1 MSAILLYLHHSSLKN
16 KIMENLD
23 IQKSFF
29 EEPELQVVLFGEEEI
44 TADSYTCFL
53 RDNISA

>member
-1 MSAILLYLHHSSLKN
+1 
-16 KIMENLD
+16 MENLD